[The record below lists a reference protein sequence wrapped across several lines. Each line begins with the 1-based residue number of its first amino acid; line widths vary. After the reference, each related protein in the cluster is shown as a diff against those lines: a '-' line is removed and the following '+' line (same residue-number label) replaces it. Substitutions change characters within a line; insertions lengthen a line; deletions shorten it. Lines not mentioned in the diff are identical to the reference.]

1 MALLI
6 PPPKSHFTEADDGA
20 QELKN
25 DNRQRDGER
34 LFFICVI
41 DELIMLL
48 GLIRESFQS
57 LFVRAGLEI
66 NSSHSHPLQ
75 SHSVSF
81 LCLSVSL
88 SFIKV
93 II

>member
-1 MALLI
+1 MTLLI
-6 PPPKSHFTEADDGA
+6 PPPKSHFTEADGGL
-20 QELKN
+20 ELKN

-41 DELIMLL
+41 DELIMLP
-48 GLIRESFQS
+48 GLIRASFQS

-66 NSSHSHPLQ
+66 NSSHSHPRL
-75 SHSVSF
+75 SLSASL